1 MRQNII
7 KDIILAGLLA
17 GAYALASRAQGLPSY
32 YELVEPGEELV
43 TGKNYLIV
51 TNYENTSQNQPNIA
65 YNGYSPDY
73 KAGKKGEVYPSRH
86 PIPIINIRS
95 KGECILSTIM

>member
-17 GAYALASRAQGLPSY
+17 GAFAPVSQAQGLPSY

-43 TGKNYLIV
+43 SGKNYLIV
-51 TNYENTSQNQPNIA
+51 SNYENTSQNQPNIA
-65 YNGYSPDY
+65 YNGYNPDY
-73 KAGKKGEVYPSRH
+73 KAGK
-86 PIPIINIRS
+86 
-95 KGECILSTIM
+95 